1 MKIGVV
7 TNLDRQNYG
16 SILQAYALQ
25 SVLKNMGAESFILE
39 KKTII
44 NNSLIARIKRFFS
57 PSKNNYSLKSKWEIK
72 QARKLYV
79 IKREKISKFC
89 NKYIDVFFCAD
100 NQQII
105 KQANSCQLM
114 LAGSDQIWSPAS
126 GLLSDFYLLNFGEKA
141 TYAKASYSA
150 SVGVS
155 EIPESDKDLF
165 KKNLAD
171 FDTVSL
177 REKTGL
183 KLLKDCTN
191 NPIRTDLDPSLL
203 YNGKH
208 WNKFLNNCIDTAE
221 PYIFVYMLRAEP
233 VTLEA
238 AKKLS
243 EKTGMKI
250 KVCSNRIVKGNKI
263 ENITDAGVED
273 FLSLIYNAEYMIT
286 NSFHGTVFA
295 VQFHKK
301 FLSLAVTNTGSRVRD
316 FLEDIDLSDRILTT
330 SQNILRIDN
339 EINWYNVDKI
349 LEEKRR
355 QSYNYLQ
362 ELVNKYKNN

>member
-7 TNLDRQNYG
+7 TNLDKQNYG

-25 SVLKNMGAESFILE
+25 SVLKNMGTESFVLE
-39 KKTII
+39 KKVII
-44 NNSLIARIKRFFS
+44 NNSLTARIKRFFS
-57 PSKNNYSLKSKWEIK
+57 PSKNNYSLKNKWEIK

-79 IKREKISKFC
+79 IKRKKNSEFC
-89 NKYIDVFFCAD
+89 NKYIDTSICAD

-105 KQANSCQLM
+105 EKANSCQLI

-126 GLLSDFYLLNFGEKA
+126 GLLSDFYLLNFGGKA

-155 EIPESDKDLF
+155 EISEDDKNLF

-183 KLLKDCTN
+183 KLLKDCTDN
-191 NPIRTDLDPSLL
+191 SLRTDLDPSLL
-203 YNGKH
+203 YDNKY
-208 WNKFLNNCIDTAE
+208 WSKFLNNYTNTG
-221 PYIFVYMLRAEP
+221 PYIFVYMLRIEP

-243 EKTGMKI
+243 EKTGLKI
-250 KVCSNRIVKGNKI
+250 KVCSNHIVKGNNI

-286 NSFHGTVFA
+286 NSFHGTAFA

-316 FLEDIDLSDRILTT
+316 FLEDIGLADRNLTT
-330 SQNILRIDN
+330 SQDISKINN
-339 EINWYNVDKI
+339 KINWNNVDKI
-349 LEEKRR
+349 LNEKRN
-355 QSYNYLQ
+355 QSHKYLQ

>member
-16 SILQAYALQ
+16 SVLQAYALQ
-25 SVLKNMGAESFILE
+25 SVLKSMSVESFVLE
-39 KKTII
+39 KKVII
-44 NNSLIARIKRFFS
+44 NNSLTARIKRFFS
-57 PSKNNYSLKSKWEIK
+57 ISKNNYSLKNKWEIK
-72 QARKLYV
+72 KAKKLYV
-79 IKREKISKFC
+79 IKRKKISEFC
-89 NKYIDVFFCAD
+89 NRYIDISICTD

-105 KQANSCQLM
+105 EKANSCQLI

-141 TYAKASYSA
+141 KYAKASYSA

-155 EIPESDKDLF
+155 EISEDEKNLF

-171 FDTVSL
+171 FDTISL

-183 KLLKDCTN
+183 ELLKDCTDN
-191 NPIRTDLDPSLL
+191 TLRTDLDPSLL
-203 YNGKH
+203 YDGKY
-208 WNKFLNNCIDTAE
+208 WSEFVNNYANTE
-221 PYIFVYMLRAEP
+221 PYIFVYMLRIEP
-233 VTLEA
+233 VTFEA

-243 EKTGMKI
+243 EKTGLKI
-250 KVCSNRIVKGNKI
+250 KVCSNHIVKGNNI
-263 ENITDAGVED
+263 ENITDAGIED

-286 NSFHGTVFA
+286 NSFHGTAFA

-316 FLEDIDLSDRILTT
+316 FLEDIDLSDRTLATLQDI
-330 SQNILRIDN
+330 SKIDR
-339 EINWYNVDKI
+339 EINWNDVDKI
-349 LEEKRR
+349 LDEKRK
-355 QSYNYLQ
+355 QSHKYLQ
-362 ELVNKYKNN
+362 ELISKYKK